1 MCKTVTFTG
10 WVITCTSVYLVTS
23 WKINAFSWNGQWCDH
38 VPCVLNTSKRT
49 VWDSIQEN
57 FRKSSSLSSG
67 TELTDFG
74 FVGVAQSFF
83 KPCGVHTLQKS
94 HTDGGMS
101 PKVFGQLLNFPRN
114 LLHRSPRCDKKL
126 FKAIVHYSSTPALA
140 DLGSLMYMYVYW
152 MYADWVNVAFFWLAA
167 ALVMKG
173 GSCMFRPRFSR
184 CWY

>member
-10 WVITCTSVYLVTS
+10 CVITCTSVYLVTS

-38 VPCVLNTSKRT
+38 VPCVLNTSKRI

-83 KPCGVHTLQKS
+83 KRCRVHTLQKKPYW
-94 HTDGGMS
+94 GMS
-101 PKVFGQLLNFPRN
+101 LKVFGQLLNFPRN

-126 FKAIVHYSSTPALA
+126 FKACTLIIVPHLPWLTLA
-140 DLGSLMYMYVYW
+140 VSCTCMYIECMRTESMW
-152 MYADWVNVAFFWLAA
+152 PFF
-167 ALVMKG
+167 G
-173 GSCMFRPRFSR
+173 
-184 CWY
+184 

>member
-1 MCKTVTFTG
+1 MWSFVLITIITKRCVSVLLSFYRSEELLFLAPSVSSFRVVQVAFNIKYFKNTFTWFMCKTVTFTG
-10 WVITCTSVYLVTS
+10 CVITCTSVYLVTS

-83 KPCGVHTLQKS
+83 KPCGVHTLQKKPYW
-94 HTDGGMS
+94 GMS
-101 PKVFGQLLNFPRN
+101 LKVFGQLLNFPRN

-126 FKAIVHYSSTPALA
+126 FKACTL
-140 DLGSLMYMYVYW
+140 
-152 MYADWVNVAFFWLAA
+152 
-167 ALVMKG
+167 
-173 GSCMFRPRFSR
+173 
-184 CWY
+184 